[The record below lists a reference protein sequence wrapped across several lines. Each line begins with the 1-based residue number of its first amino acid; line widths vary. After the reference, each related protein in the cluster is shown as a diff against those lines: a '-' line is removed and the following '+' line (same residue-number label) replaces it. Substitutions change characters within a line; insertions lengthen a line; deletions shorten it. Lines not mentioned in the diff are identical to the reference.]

1 MHRTSIVFGVEM
13 SKYLLFLP
21 DDLHSK
27 VKREARKHNMTMN
40 DYIVTVLEQFLLL
53 QARQQNV
60 TKRDS
65 S

>member
-1 MHRTSIVFGVEM
+1 M

-60 TKRDS
+60 AKRDS